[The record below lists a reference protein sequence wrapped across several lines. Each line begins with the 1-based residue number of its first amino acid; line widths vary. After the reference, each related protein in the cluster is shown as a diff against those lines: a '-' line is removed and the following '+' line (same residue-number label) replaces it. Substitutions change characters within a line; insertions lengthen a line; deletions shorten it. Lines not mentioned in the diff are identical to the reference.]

1 MPAEG
6 AFCFLCIEDSIK
18 KRKQYQTFLTRQD
31 LSLCT
36 MENKYFASGDRSSNR
51 LRMEVEKEAGTMEK
65 VRKERKG
72 ISLILRC
79 FMLLV
84 LTVSVGVFISKM
96 ISYAQLTRE
105 LERLENEKMAFE
117 EQIAQL
123 NYRINSPIDYEDI
136 VRIAREKLNLAFPDE
151 TVFYNEQK
159 AE

>member
-1 MPAEG
+1 
-6 AFCFLCIEDSIK
+6 
-18 KRKQYQTFLTRQD
+18 
-31 LSLCT
+31 
-36 MENKYFASGDRSSNR
+36 
-51 LRMEVEKEAGTMEK
+51 MEK